1 MRGGSIAA
9 TAGLRHVTLDQ
20 CTTVRAVTFD
30 SLVREH
36 KNRIYTYI
44 CRLTHDSPDAEDLTQ
59 EVFVRAY
66 QSFTAFR
73 REAAVDTWLYRIA
86 TNLVIDRSR
95 RLRRAPQWVTVSED
109 EDGPLAEIPATSREA
124 DPALTAQ
131 LGE

>member
-9 TAGLRHVTLDQ
+9 TAGLRHVTLDE
-20 CTTVRAVTFD
+20 CTIAPAVTFD

-86 TNLVIDRSR
+86 TNLVIDRAR
-95 RLRRAPQWVTVSED
+95 RLRRAPQWVTVPED
-109 EDGPLAEIPATSREA
+109 AEEDPLAEVAATAREA
-124 DPALTAQ
+124 DP
-131 LGE
+131 